1 MSMSI
6 TCLRFAILTCLSVT
20 LSGNSV
26 DLNTTLSSVPTL
38 ASSQDTSLSPRTDA
52 QSTIHPTRPL
62 NVTEVTST
70 LGYTQLIG
78 NRMTPITKSSVTADA
93 TISEETDEM
102 SSATPTAATPKSTAT
117 TSLTSTKLTSTTT
130 TESPSTTSP
139 STTHSTTASSP
150 TSAPG
155 INIIRIKGKR
165 KKLSLEDIAN
175 SASTTTIAN
184 KPANK
189 KTNRKKRKPRKMQ
202 SPKQNENP
210 RSNSK
215 KSSRG
220 TQSKKKPATP
230 TTPTA
235 TSLHGARTTAAPLS
249 PDATIRVHTIDTGVK
264 PVAFAA
270 AAAGKQYKKKNA
282 GKGKKGSRKANKAQ
296 GKKGDKG
303 PAGPPGP
310 KGAKGEPGAA
320 QASMAMQAASSSV
333 LTEHFGPD
341 TDVIVPFDLKLID
354 LADNYDNTTGVFIC
368 TIPGVY
374 VISLYLMS
382 HPGAKVN
389 ARIFIN
395 SRPIAA
401 LWADDSKNSGFYPS
415 SSIQTISRLEFGD
428 QVYVMLVDG
437 GYGESWVHANYNA
450 FTLFLLYEEIFFK

>member
-1 MSMSI
+1 MSMAV
-6 TCLRFAILTCLSVT
+6 TCLHTAILTCLSVT

-38 ASSQDTSLSPRTDA
+38 ASSQYTSQSPRTDA
-52 QSTIHPTRPL
+52 HHSIHPTRPL
-62 NVTEVTST
+62 NVTEVISRSRS
-70 LGYTQLIG
+70 TQLTG
-78 NRMTPITKSSVTADA
+78 TKMTPATKSFVTPNAA
-93 TISEETDEM
+93 ESSEETGEM
-102 SSATPTAATPKSTAT
+102 SSATPTTETPKSTSTTTSTSTTESHSTTSAT
-117 TSLTSTKLTSTTT
+117 THVSKAVSTSSPGISVIKTNGKMKKLSIADIANPASTTT
-130 TESPSTTSP
+130 T
-139 STTHSTTASSP
+139 
-150 TSAPG
+150 SAD
-155 INIIRIKGKR
+155 K
-165 KKLSLEDIAN
+165 
-175 SASTTTIAN
+175 TTT
-184 KPANK
+184 K
-189 KTNRKKRKPRKMQ
+189 KTKKKKRKPRKMQ
-202 SPKQNENP
+202 STKQNQNP
-210 RSNSK
+210 RSTSQ
-215 KSSRG
+215 KSTQG
-220 TQSKKKPATP
+220 IQSKKKPVTP
-230 TTPTA
+230 PNPTHTA
-235 TSLHGARTTAAPLS
+235 TAMGGGRSTTTPLS
-249 PDATIRVHTIDTGVK
+249 PEATIRVHTIDTDVK

-270 AAAGKQYKKKNA
+270 ASDKKKNA
-282 GKGKKGSRKANKAQ
+282 GKGKKGSKKANKAQ
-296 GKKGDKG
+296 GKKGDRG

-310 KGAKGEPGAA
+310 KGAKGEPGPAA
-320 QASMAMQAASSSV
+320 QASMSMQAASSSV

-341 TDVIVPFDLKLID
+341 KDVIVPFDLKLID